1 MSANSVSALA
11 YRAREG
17 LRQAFLTQHAAEL
30 EEDTCRWTHGQL
42 GAYVRNATS
51 RRDAAKVEDHLDEC
65 RSCMAIYLELT
76 EVNSNLGALLG
87 PLVLGGAA
95 AAYLGAAAGGVAAA
109 GRARRRRRT
118 HPRRASPPT
127 AVWRPSP
134 ASPPASP
141 SSAGSWRSASP
152 PRTA

>member
-30 EEDTCRWTHGQL
+30 EDDTCRWTHGQL
-42 GAYVRNATS
+42 GAYVRGAIS

-76 EVNSNLGALLG
+76 EVNSNLGAILAPLLLG
-87 PLVLGGAA
+87 GVAT
-95 AAYLGAAAGGVAAA
+95 AYLGATAAA
-109 GRARRRRRT
+109 GVRARGHRR
-118 HPRRASPPT
+118 
-127 AVWRPSP
+127 W
-134 ASPPASP
+134 
-141 SSAGSWRSASP
+141 SSAGSATSSPATPAP
-152 PRTA
+152 PRSPGSPRAP